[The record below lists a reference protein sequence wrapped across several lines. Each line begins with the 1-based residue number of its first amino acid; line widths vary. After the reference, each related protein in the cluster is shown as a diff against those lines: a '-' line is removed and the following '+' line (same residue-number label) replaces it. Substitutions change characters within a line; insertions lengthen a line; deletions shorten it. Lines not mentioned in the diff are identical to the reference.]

1 MIRRPSAEN
10 VDGLFVHKTR
20 IHVAAKRTNWRKMVL
35 TTMRGRGMVIPQ
47 FKKRQT
53 KFLGKRRKPAEGVK
67 LSGARR
73 TGWGLRMDVA
83 LEKPDDGY
91 RRCKA
96 ARPLNLSGKRTE

>member
-1 MIRRPSAEN
+1 
-10 VDGLFVHKTR
+10 
-20 IHVAAKRTNWRKMVL
+20 
-35 TTMRGRGMVIPQ
+35 MVIPQ

-83 LEKPDDGY
+83 LEKPGNGY

-96 ARPLNLSGKRTE
+96 A